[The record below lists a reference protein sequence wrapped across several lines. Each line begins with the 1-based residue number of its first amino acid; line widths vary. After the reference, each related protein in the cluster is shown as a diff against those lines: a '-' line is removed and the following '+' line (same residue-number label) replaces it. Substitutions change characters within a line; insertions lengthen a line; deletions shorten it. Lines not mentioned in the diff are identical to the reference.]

1 MARLTLYY
9 REGCHL
15 CDDMAFALRELLDDA
30 VWRRLERVDIDR
42 DAILRERY
50 NADVPVLCLGDE
62 IICRHFLDRKR
73 LQQVLGE
80 DH

>member
-1 MARLTLYY
+1 MARLTLYF

-15 CDDMAFALRELLDDA
+15 CDDMAFALRELLDAD
-30 VWRRLERVDIDR
+30 RHRIERVDIDR
-42 DAILRERY
+42 DATLRERY

-62 IICRHFLDRKR
+62 VICRHFLDRER

-80 DH
+80 HY

>member
-1 MARLTLYY
+1 MVSLTLYF

-15 CDDMAFALRELLDDA
+15 CDDMAHALHQLLDA
-30 VWRRLERVDIDR
+30 GQYRIERVDIDR
-42 DAILRERY
+42 DATLRERY

-62 IICRHFLDRKR
+62 VICRHFLDRER